1 MWVLRKEVMKTKTKQ
16 NKNNLRSAIMN
27 YGLPQT
33 HLCKNQN
40 ESSLFFN
47 HGSNSQ
53 ANQWWT
59 EQGLNLLFTYCLK
72 AFRFW
77 VENPKK

>member
-1 MWVLRKEVMKTKTKQ
+1 
-16 NKNNLRSAIMN
+16 MN

-33 HLCKNQN
+33 HLYNDWN

-47 HGSNSQ
+47 RGSNSQ

-59 EQGLNLLFTYCLK
+59 EQGLNLLFTYYLK
-72 AFRFW
+72 IFKFW